1 MPTLQLRKVIAMSS
15 KILNYCLET
24 YGVETY
30 EELQEI
36 LELCEDYDAEF
47 DDSEPESVDW
57 GTDET

>member
-57 GTDET
+57 ETDET

>member
-1 MPTLQLRKVIAMSS
+1 MSS

-57 GTDET
+57 GTDETCNDNQ

>member
-1 MPTLQLRKVIAMSS
+1 MPTLQLRKVITLSS

-47 DDSEPESVDW
+47 LDSEPESVDW
-57 GTDET
+57 GTDES

>member
-1 MPTLQLRKVIAMSS
+1 MSS

>member
-1 MPTLQLRKVIAMSS
+1 MSS

-47 DDSEPESVDW
+47 DDSEP
-57 GTDET
+57 

>member
-1 MPTLQLRKVIAMSS
+1 MSS

-57 GTDET
+57 ETDET